1 MTWYES
7 IATTNDD
14 DNNHNNASSPFTFPP
29 PRRLPPVETYLP
41 SSYFGVP
48 HVQVMGNDENSIA
61 RRQAPRISILAGA
74 TPAPTPSPAYPLF
87 HDVNVTGNNDSL
99 FGAAPAPAPSPYPVF
114 HNHVTANDSDARNHD
129 GLREQGS
136 STRNNHNPNFLAASA
151 QRRRQD
157 PSTSHP
163 NPLHL
168 SREAASLLASL
179 QRQEGG
185 ATMQRPLDLQ
195 QQQAMSWASQRN
207 HSNPSD
213 APRDDE
219 NNETGVNDDSSSTR
233 RKRSHEEIIVSQDT
247 DPANGNNQE
256 EETIQEPVEEER
268 KPAAAAAAKPKTKS
282 VLETLTCPITLELP
296 LDPVMAEDGIIYER
310 SAIEEHLQRSDKS
323 PMKNIPMGNKLIESH
338 QVKSMIESLV
348 EHASEQEQ
356 GLVNSYKERLDQKKA
371 IDNLVAQAQA
381 GNVPVMLQVA
391 ENYYE
396 GKNGFDL
403 NKKRGFHWYSKAAD
417 EGHAVGMAN
426 AGIHM
431 LERSMGRVRTEMTG
445 LSLVSNAAHK
455 HGSDQACIFLGL
467 ALADGNSVLER
478 NVKRAIKLLQLGVSG
493 DCQYLHASEESIQRA
508 RRRLSELLAP
518 PLAASA
524 TGGARRQLRIATR
537 ENIFSMFPAGDIRAT
552 RF

>member
-14 DNNHNNASSPFTFPP
+14 DNNHNHNASSFSTSSFAFPP
-29 PRRLPPVETYLP
+29 PRRLPPVEHYLP
-41 SSYFGVP
+41 SSYLDVP
-48 HVQVMGNDENSIA
+48 QVQVMGNDETSVA

-74 TPAPTPSPAYPLF
+74 TPAPAPSPAYPLLF
-87 HDVNVTGNNDSL
+87 HDDVTGTNNDVL
-99 FGAAPAPAPSPYPVF
+99 FGAAPAPVPSPYPLFPGPV
-114 HNHVTANDSDARNHD
+114 NDNATRND
-129 GLREQGS
+129 GLLEQGS
-136 STRNNHNPNFLAASA
+136 STRNNHNPNSLAAV

-157 PSTSHP
+157 ASTSHP
-163 NPLHL
+163 NRLHL
-168 SREAASLLASL
+168 SREAASLLARL
-179 QRQEGG
+179 RRQEGG
-185 ATMQRPLDLQ
+185 ATMQRPTDLQ
-195 QQQAMSWASQRN
+195 QQQQQAMLRVPQRN
-207 HSNPSD
+207 HSNRSED

-219 NNETGVNDDSSSTR
+219 NNETGEDASSTR
-233 RKRSHEEIIVSQDT
+233 RKRSHEEIMSQDT
-247 DPANGNNQE
+247 DPANGNSQE
-256 EETIQEPVEEER
+256 EQNHPEPVEEER
-268 KPAAAAAAKPKTKS
+268 KPAAAKPKTKS

-296 LDPVMAEDGIIYER
+296 LDPVMADDGIIYER
-310 SAIEEHLQRSDKS
+310 SSIEEHLQRSDKS
-323 PMKNIPMGNKLIESH
+323 PIKNVRMGNKLIESH

-348 EHASEQEQ
+348 ENAADKEQ
-356 GLVNSYKERLDQKKA
+356 GLVNSYKERLDQKKV

-403 NKKRGFHWYSKAAD
+403 NQKRGFHWYSKAAD
-417 EGHAVGMAN
+417 EGNAVGMAL